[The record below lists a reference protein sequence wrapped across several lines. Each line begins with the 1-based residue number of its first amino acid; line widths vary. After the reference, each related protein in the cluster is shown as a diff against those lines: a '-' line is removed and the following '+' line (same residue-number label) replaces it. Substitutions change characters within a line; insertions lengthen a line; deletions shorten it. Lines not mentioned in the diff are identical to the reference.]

1 MENKKENN
9 QFTALLTVPEMRLQK
24 LEGLIEH
31 ILQRRRPLSG
41 YSDCAS
47 LHIILQLR

>member
-1 MENKKENN
+1 MKKEDN
-9 QFTALLTVPEMRLQK
+9 QFTALLTVPEMRRQK

-41 YSDCAS
+41 YSDCVS
-47 LHIILQLR
+47 LNILLQLR